1 MADDKTKLEGQR
13 AAIREHKE
21 KYERYSIQNDKDF
34 ALKTIK
40 NCQNQIAN
48 ILRRHPHWSSSWED
62 SWKP

>member
-1 MADDKTKLEGQR
+1 MADDKTKLESQR

-21 KYERYSIQNDKDF
+21 KYERYSIQHDKDF

-48 ILRRHPHWSSSWED
+48 ILRSHPHWSSSWED